1 MVRRVKQSVWL
12 VVACGAFA
20 AQVMPLAWSGD
31 CECGCCAAESHEC
44 CAHCAAEPAAPPCHC
59 RLDVRHDQP
68 LSVPRGTSPGPDLLG
83 RVAVGDRASL
93 GAQPTLGVSRE
104 YVAASLAV
112 PIRPVRILYGVWRD

>member
-20 AQVMPLAWSGD
+20 AQVMPLAWSG
-31 CECGCCAAESHEC
+31 ECGCCTAESHAC
-44 CAHCAAEPAAPPCHC
+44 CEHCPAEPTAPPCHC
-59 RLDVRHDQP
+59 RLDVRHHQP
-68 LSVPRGTSPGPDLLG
+68 LSVPRGTSPGPDPFG
-83 RVAVGDRASL
+83 QVATGDWAAL
-93 GAQPTLGVSRE
+93 EAPPALGVSRE

>member
-1 MVRRVKQSVWL
+1 MARRIKQSVWL

-20 AQVMPLAWSGD
+20 AQVIPLAWSG
-31 CECGCCAAESHEC
+31 ECGCCTAESHAC
-44 CAHCAAEPAAPPCHC
+44 CAHCPAEPAAPPCHC

-68 LSVPRGTSPGPDLLG
+68 LPAPRSAPPGPDLLG
-83 RVAVGDRASL
+83 QVAVGDRASL
-93 GAQPTLGVSRE
+93 GAQPSLGVSRE

>member
-1 MVRRVKQSVWL
+1 VVRRVKQSVWL
-12 VVACGAFA
+12 VVACGMFA

-44 CAHCAAEPAAPPCHC
+44 CAACPAEPAGPPCHC
-59 RLDVRHDQP
+59 RLETGQGQP
-68 LSVPRGTSPGPDLLG
+68 LSAQRSTPPGPDLLG
-83 RVAVGDRASL
+83 QVAVGDRASL
-93 GAQPTLGVSRE
+93 GAQPALGVSRE